1 MANKVKVRES
11 NYSCGPLQRDD
22 IKVSIKYF
30 FVTVRTTQ
38 KTQRDHKE
46 RRKKK
51 KEILVVRIQYCI
63 PRRPNAAARA
73 AGPLRTLAN
82 RSIRAPSRRSSRDSK
97 TVTVR
102 YSKPMLPHR
111 TERDG
116 GGWYTEVIAV
126 HTKHQ

>member
-30 FVTVRTTQ
+30 FSVTVRTTQ
-38 KTQRDHKE
+38 KTPRDHKE
-46 RRKKK
+46 RKKK

-73 AGPLRTLAN
+73 AGPLQTLAN
-82 RSIRAPSRRSSRDSK
+82 RSKRAP
-97 TVTVR
+97 
-102 YSKPMLPHR
+102 
-111 TERDG
+111 
-116 GGWYTEVIAV
+116 
-126 HTKHQ
+126 